1 MTLSSRDRSRRL
13 LAAARSPQWSLGLDR
28 TGTVMATRDSGRV
41 GFPWVVTARAR
52 GRVMRVS
59 FYSPGDDT
67 GVDGELIGELAG
79 NPREMGRQLRA
90 ILEGLD
96 GVCGP
101 TAPGGQ
107 IRME

>member
-1 MTLSSRDRSRRL
+1 
-13 LAAARSPQWSLGLDR
+13 
-28 TGTVMATRDSGRV
+28 
-41 GFPWVVTARAR
+41 
-52 GRVMRVS
+52 MRVS
-59 FYSPGDDT
+59 FYPPGDDT

-96 GVCGP
+96 WVCGP

>member
-1 MTLSSRDRSRRL
+1 
-13 LAAARSPQWSLGLDR
+13 
-28 TGTVMATRDSGRV
+28 
-41 GFPWVVTARAR
+41 
-52 GRVMRVS
+52 MRVS